1 MFPAVLSGGSQR
13 YSHCASGYHVLA
25 LYGKTKLFRNQLNDW
40 TVLPPNYTRS
50 HVNHDTNRE
59 NKDPQFFSGMQRHKK
74 EELLSGQSRMAMF
87 KAMLEAEPS
96 SQCLRVQVLVKGKW
110 RSVCTNSRNW
120 TEADLAVTCRHLG
133 FTGGEWHHW
142 HEHLNDSTVKQI
154 LFQDPSRFSLLVTL
168 SIFSHE
174 IFT

>member
-74 EELLSGQSRMAMF
+74 KTCQVGNQEWGCLKQYSSPSHHHNVSVFRFWWRGSGGLCAQTPATGRRRTWRWPAGTWASRAGSGTTGTSTSTTP
-87 KAMLEAEPS
+87 PS
-96 SQCLRVQVLVKGKW
+96 SRSSSRTRV
-110 RSVCTNSRNW
+110 S
-120 TEADLAVTCRHLG
+120 
-133 FTGGEWHHW
+133 
-142 HEHLNDSTVKQI
+142 
-154 LFQDPSRFSLLVTL
+154 PSPSQQ
-168 SIFSHE
+168 
-174 IFT
+174 

>member
-87 KAMLEAEPS
+87 KAIVGVRPIITMFACSGSCEGEVALCVHKLPQLDGGGPGGDLQAPGLHGRGVAPLARAP
-96 SQCLRVQVLVKGKW
+96 QRLHRQ
-110 RSVCTNSRNW
+110 
-120 TEADLAVTCRHLG
+120 ADPLPG
-133 FTGGEWHHW
+133 PE
-142 HEHLNDSTVKQI
+142 
-154 LFQDPSRFSLLVTL
+154 
-168 SIFSHE
+168 
-174 IFT
+174 